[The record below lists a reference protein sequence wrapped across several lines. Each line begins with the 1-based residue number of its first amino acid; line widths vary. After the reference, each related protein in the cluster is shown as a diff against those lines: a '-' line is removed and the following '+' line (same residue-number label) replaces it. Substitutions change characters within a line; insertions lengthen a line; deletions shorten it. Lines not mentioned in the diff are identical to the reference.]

1 MVCFSAG
8 FLIETS
14 EIDAGVKVYELYG
27 GLVEGGRSVPLN
39 NFRLPG
45 TTRDWGVSLSTVD
58 IMRSQNMHL
67 SF

>member
-27 GLVEGGRSVPLN
+27 DLVEGGRSVPLN
-39 NFRLPG
+39 KLRFPG
-45 TTRDWGVSLSTVD
+45 TTCDRRVSLSTVD
-58 IMRSQNMHL
+58 MTAS
-67 SF
+67 